1 MLTFLRVFVVVAVVG
16 VLASGVAL
24 VQALVSPVTDTPR
37 TAAERTIMSA
47 EEAVRA
53 NPDDAIARARL
64 AAAYLQQGSAGMAK
78 EQAELALRLDPEL
91 PDAYFVLGVANYRTG
106 EYEAAVQDLVTASET
121 EGQFATFYMEVFMA
135 LADAHEALG
144 DYESALAAYSEAIK
158 RAPTNALIYI
168 ERGLM
173 FERQEQWY
181 DAAADF
187 AYALVFIDDNQEALD
202 GLARIEQSS
211 PEEYARARQDI
222 DAVRAQLVPHS
233 QVDTPTA
240 E

>member
-1 MLTFLRVFVVVAVVG
+1 
-16 VLASGVAL
+16 
-24 VQALVSPVTDTPR
+24 
-37 TAAERTIMSA
+37 
-47 EEAVRA
+47 
-53 NPDDAIARARL
+53 
-64 AAAYLQQGSAGMAK
+64 YLEQGSAGLAK
-78 EQAELALRLDPEL
+78 EQAELALRLDPDL
-91 PDAYFVLGVANYRTG
+91 PDGYFVLGVANYRIG
-106 EYEAAVQDLVTASET
+106 EYAASVENLVTASET

-144 DYESALAAYSEAIK
+144 DYESALAAYSEALK
-158 RAPTNALIYI
+158 RGPTNALVYI

-173 FERQEQWY
+173 FERAERWY

-211 PEEYARARQDI
+211 PEDYARARKDI
-222 DAVRAQLVPHS
+222 DAVRAQLVPHA
-233 QVDTPTA
+233 QVNTPTA